1 MITIVLFSVFFVTLL
16 MGVPI
21 AFSVGFAAIT
31 ALYLTGIPLFVAFQ
45 RMFGGVDSFTLLA
58 IPFFIF
64 MGNVMEKGGIARRI
78 VAFANILVGQLRGGL
93 AAVNV
98 LASMFFAGISGSA
111 VADTSS
117 IGSMLIPMMNEEG
130 YERNFTV
137 AITCT
142 SSTIGLIIP
151 PSNTMILYSFV
162 AGGVSIAQLFAAG
175 IVPGVLVGLSLMAVG
190 FIVSVKRGYPRH
202 PRPSLTEIKRTIRE
216 TSLSLFIVVVIV
228 GGILGGVFTATEA
241 AVFGVVYC
249 LIITMLIYRELKP
262 VDLPEVMR
270 KTIYTTVVVVFLIA
284 TSTAFSYVM
293 AVERI
298 PQVLARLLLSIT
310 ESRIVLLLLIN
321 IMLLLVGMVMDMSP
335 AILIFTPILLPI
347 VTQLGMS
354 PVHFGIMMLVNLC
367 VGLCTP
373 PVGTVLFVGMSM
385 GGTNISQLIRP
396 LLMFLTPMLVVLLLV
411 TYVEPITMMIPNML
425 FGIR

>member
-1 MITIVLFSVFFVTLL
+1 MVSIILIATFFITLI
-16 MGVPI
+16 MGVPV
-21 AFSVGFAAIT
+21 AFSVGIAALFAI
-31 ALYLTGIPLFVAFQ
+31 LFTNVPMFVIFQ

-64 MGNVMEKGGIARRI
+64 MGNIMDRGGIARRI
-78 VAFANILVGQLRGGL
+78 VEFANILIGQIRGGL

-117 IGSMLIPMMNEEG
+117 IGAILIPMMNEEG

-137 AITCT
+137 AVTCT

-175 IVPGVLVGLSLMAVG
+175 VVPGILVGIGLIITA
-190 FIVSVKRGYPRH
+190 FIISVKRGYPRH
-202 PRPSLTEIKRTIRE
+202 PRPSFREILKTVRE
-216 TSLSLFIVVVIV
+216 AGLSLVIVFVIV
-228 GGILGGVFTATEA
+228 GGILGGIFTATEA
-241 AVFGVVYC
+241 AVFGVVYA
-249 LIITMLIYRELKP
+249 LIITIFVYKELTLK
-262 VDLPEVMR
+262 DLPVVMLR
-270 KTIYTTVVVVFLIA
+270 TVQTTAIVIFLIA

-293 AVERI
+293 AVERV
-298 PQVLARLLLSIT
+298 PQLISGILLAITTNKYMLLLI
-310 ESRIVLLLLIN
+310 IN
-321 IMLLLVGMVMDMSP
+321 IMLLFVGMFMDMSP

-347 VTQLGMS
+347 ATSLGMS

-367 VGLCTP
+367 IGLVTP
-373 PVGTVLFVGMSM
+373 PVGAVLFVGLGIGQTTMAKVVK
-385 GGTNISQLIRP
+385 
-396 LLMFLTPMLVVLLLV
+396 PMIIFIIPMVVVLLLV
-411 TYVEPITMMIPNML
+411 TYIEPITMTIPNML
-425 FGIR
+425 FKY

>member
-1 MITIVLFSVFFVTLL
+1 MVSIILIGTFFITLI
-16 MGVPI
+16 MGVPV
-21 AFSVGFAAIT
+21 AFSVGIAALFAI
-31 ALYLTGIPLFVAFQ
+31 LFTNVPMFVIFQ

-64 MGNVMEKGGIARRI
+64 MGNIMDRGGIARRI
-78 VAFANILVGQLRGGL
+78 VEFANILIGQIRGGL

-117 IGSMLIPMMNEEG
+117 IGAILIPMMNEEG

-137 AITCT
+137 AVTCT

-175 IVPGVLVGLSLMAVG
+175 VVPGILVGIGLIITA
-190 FIVSVKRGYPRH
+190 FIISVKRGYPRH
-202 PRPSLTEIKRTIRE
+202 PRPSFKEIVKTVRE
-216 TSLSLFIVVVIV
+216 AGLSMVIVFVIV
-228 GGILGGVFTATEA
+228 GGILGGIFTATEA
-241 AVFGVVYC
+241 AVFGVVYA
-249 LIITMLIYRELKP
+249 LIITIFVYKEITLK
-262 VDLPEVMR
+262 DLPVVMLR
-270 KTIYTTVVVVFLIA
+270 TVQTTAIVIFLIA

-298 PQVLARLLLSIT
+298 PQLLSGILLAIT
-310 ESRIVLLLLIN
+310 TNKYLLLLIIN
-321 IMLLLVGMVMDMSP
+321 IMLLFVGMFMDMSP

-347 VTQLGMS
+347 ATSLGMS

-367 VGLCTP
+367 IGLVTP
-373 PVGTVLFVGMSM
+373 PVGAVLFVGLGIGQTTMAKVVK
-385 GGTNISQLIRP
+385 
-396 LLMFLTPMLVVLLLV
+396 PMIIFIIPMVVVLLLV
-411 TYVEPITMMIPNML
+411 TYVEPITMTIPKLL
-425 FGIR
+425 FNY